1 MRKRDLYIDD
11 DEVARAGETV
21 RVPLLLCDTVRFENS
36 RPLNKLSD
44 LDAADLS
51 RHQPG
56 YRLSDGEVRRANPGG
71 AARRE
76 KGYATYKA
84 RLEGAWRS
92 PAAAAERNEALLE
105 AWRRPGASPGLRQ
118 DAATD
123 RAAAYAGYVQ
133 RIQNAWRTA

>member
-1 MRKRDLYIDD
+1 MVMKNKHRDGRYHF
-11 DEVARAGETV
+11 DEPDEEIPDGKGV
-21 RVPLLLCDTVRFENS
+21 RVPLLLCDTVRLND
-36 RPLNKLSD
+36 RPLDKLCD
-44 LDAADLS
+44 LSAADLD
-51 RHQPG
+51 RHRPG
-56 YRLSDGEVRRANPGG
+56 FRGKPDDDA

-76 KGYATYKA
+76 KSYATYKA

-92 PAAAAERNEALLE
+92 PSAAAERNEAQLE